1 MPTKT
6 ATKKAAPAKASKR
19 SAPVEDDEDEDEP
32 KRGRGV
38 QVDMKVANRIK
49 KLKDAGKTWDEI
61 SEETEIGV
69 GKAMLWNLF
78 ARVDDDD
85 RIPTTGSDEQIGKR
99 IVKAREGG
107 YSWGAIMA
115 RTGMGEARLRTLFEL
130 SSGESASG
138 NRIGK
143 GGRYPGDVNP
153 NGDDED
159 EDEKPARKAKPA
171 AQGKPVPAAVSGS
184 SSVLTATL
192 KQLQARLDGKTIQII
207 REEGGKPEKIKV
219 KNVSKRTKDGE
230 LHFSDMAGKSRV
242 IMLEH
247 LKGVSK

>member
-1 MPTKT
+1 
-6 ATKKAAPAKASKR
+6 
-19 SAPVEDDEDEDEP
+19 
-32 KRGRGV
+32 
-38 QVDMKVANRIK
+38 
-49 KLKDAGKTWDEI
+49 
-61 SEETEIGV
+61 
-69 GKAMLWNLF
+69 
-78 ARVDDDD
+78 
-85 RIPTTGSDEQIGKR
+85 
-99 IVKAREGG
+99 
-107 YSWGAIMA
+107 
-115 RTGMGEARLRTLFEL
+115 MGEARLRTLFEL